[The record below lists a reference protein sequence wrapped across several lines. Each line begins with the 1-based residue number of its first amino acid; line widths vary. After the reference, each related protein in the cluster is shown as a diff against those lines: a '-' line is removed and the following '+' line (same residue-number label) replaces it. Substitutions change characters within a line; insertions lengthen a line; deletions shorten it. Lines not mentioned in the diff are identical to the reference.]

1 MNIGTISN
9 QNGTLVGRIAT
20 LAASMT
26 VALRPI
32 QSNNERAPKFD
43 VLALANNKA
52 WIVVGALFEL
62 TSNST
67 GEAFLQGK
75 IDDPSLAA
83 PLNIALFRQQDG
95 SYNVVWNRPRRAR
108 DVPAAS
114 RQSGDLP
121 PLPGGEPQ
129 AEDTSGDGLGQSTA
143 EFANS

>member
-20 LAASMT
+20 LGVAMT

-43 VLALANNKA
+43 VMALAASKS
-52 WIVVGALFEL
+52 WITVGALFEL
-62 TSNST
+62 FANGT

-83 PLNIALFRQQDG
+83 PLNIALFRQPDG
-95 SYNVVWNRPRRAR
+95 SYNVVWSRPRRSR

-114 RQSGDLP
+114 RQSGELP
-121 PLPGGEPQ
+121 PLPGSEPQ

-143 EFANS
+143 EFAAS